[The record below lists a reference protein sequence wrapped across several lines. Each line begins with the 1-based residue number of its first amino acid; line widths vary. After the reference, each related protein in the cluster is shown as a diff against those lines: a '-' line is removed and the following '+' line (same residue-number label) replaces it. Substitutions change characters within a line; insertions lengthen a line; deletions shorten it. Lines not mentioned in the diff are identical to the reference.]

1 MSGPRAALG
10 LPEPDAGVPFVLVG
24 APDADGKQCVV
35 AGIIHGTDGLR
46 DVEGVELPASEA
58 STVFTRALAH
68 SGLGEVPVHVALGFA
83 LRAVGGRAVPAAW
96 QVVWSSL
103 SEGLRNT
110 AQLSNPMAGLPATV
124 EQAALEEASALL
136 HPEGPAL
143 YGLSS
148 ELAEDL
154 VPQLLDAVSG
164 QGDGDGLDPRSLIA
178 ALITQAADES
188 LTAPVRSSWAL
199 ALDIL
204 AYRANAGGD
213 PALAR
218 SARHTSLAMAGG
230 YYGSEIPFVR
240 IWVERALRTLV
251 ESARAVSGPGPV
263 GPRIAA
269 ARAALD
275 AEPGEA

>member
-1 MSGPRAALG
+1 M
-10 LPEPDAGVPFVLVG
+10 LVG
-24 APDADGKQCVV
+24 APGTDGMQSVV
-35 AGIIHGTDGLR
+35 AGIIHGADGLR

-58 STVFTRALAH
+58 SSVFARAREH

-83 LRAVGGRAVPAAW
+83 LRGVGGRAVPTPW

-110 AQLSNPMAGLPATV
+110 AQLTNPMAGLPTAV
-124 EQAALEEASALL
+124 EQTALDEASALL

-143 YGLSS
+143 YGLSA

-164 QGDGDGLDPRSLIA
+164 QGDDGGMDPRSRIA

-188 LTAPVRSSWAL
+188 LTPSVRTAWAL

-213 PALAR
+213 AALAR
-218 SARHTSLAMAGG
+218 SARHTSLALTGG
-230 YYGSEIPFVR
+230 FYGSEVPFVR

-251 ESARAVSGPGPV
+251 ESARAVAGPGPV